1 MKLPAL
7 TNSPTAMI
15 ADVVNIPLAS
25 LQIAYGFERG
35 KFNCLFISYSV
46 SVSYG

>member
-15 ADVVNIPLAS
+15 ADVVNISLAS
-25 LQIAYGFERG
+25 LQIA
-35 KFNCLFISYSV
+35 
-46 SVSYG
+46 